1 MVSTAMT
8 LNDPKPQKQKILVF
22 CCNFWLRRTFQ
33 KWISPKLLE
42 MVPDNLHME
51 FLAYNV
57 YTF

>member
-1 MVSTAMT
+1 MT